1 MRRWP
6 VCDADGNYWPD
17 GRCAGLSSGMEAGRE
32 SLRAL
37 G

>member
-17 GRCAGLSSGMEAGRE
+17 GRCAGLSSMEAGRE